1 MVLVLSVDI
10 SFIKKKITLCQ
21 KSAAG
26 WLLLFNL
33 PKNEVVSKLLMGVR
47 P

>member
-10 SFIKKKITLCQ
+10 SFIKKITLCQ

-26 WLLLFNL
+26 WWLLFNL
-33 PKNEVVSKLLMGVR
+33 PKNEVVSKLLMGVG